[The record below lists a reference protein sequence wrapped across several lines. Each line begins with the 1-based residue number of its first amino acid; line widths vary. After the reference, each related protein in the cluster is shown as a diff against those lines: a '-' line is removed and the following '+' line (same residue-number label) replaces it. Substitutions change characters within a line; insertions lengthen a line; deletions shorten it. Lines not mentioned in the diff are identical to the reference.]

1 MPERCYLPYSL
12 FFLSASTN
20 FSTNLFEKA
29 DFVCMEDGKIVGVF
43 VFIIYIEDGSEKIA
57 FD

>member
-12 FFLSASTN
+12 FFLSA
-20 FSTNLFEKA
+20 STNLFEKA